1 MALIVD
7 FHAHTNK
14 SDGTLEPQQLADFM
28 GERNVAYFS
37 ISDHDTMGAYG
48 EFMPPPG
55 ARCVRGVEINTTWHD
70 NEVHVLG
77 YGMRAEDATFEAL
90 LERNRGSRRIR
101 AERMVSQLRE
111 AGYSITMEDVERESD
126 GGDALGRPHVGKAL
140 VRSGQFETIDAAFR
154 TLLYRGC
161 PGYVPSTYIQPPE
174 AIDAIHAAGGI
185 AVLAHP
191 GRVKDQSLLDVVIP
205 LGLDGLEVFYSRH
218 DSDDVARYREVARAH
233 GLLMTAGM
241 DFHDIRYHER
251 GVGMEVDER
260 DITPFLERVFA

>member
-1 MALIVD
+1 MIVD

-14 SDGTLEPQQLADFM
+14 SDGTLDPQQLADFM
-28 GERNVAYFS
+28 GERQAAFFS
-37 ISDHDTMGAYG
+37 ITDHDTMSAYG
-48 EFMPPPG
+48 AFASPPG

-77 YGMRAEDATFEAL
+77 YGMRADDATFEAL
-90 LERNRGSRRIR
+90 LARNRGSRRIR
-101 AERMVSQLRE
+101 AERMVEQLRA
-111 AGYSITMEDVERESD
+111 AGYSITMADVERESD

-140 VRSGQFETIDAAFR
+140 VRSGAFATIDAAFR
-154 TLLYRGC
+154 ALLYRGC

-191 GRVKDQSLLDVVIP
+191 GRVKDQSLLDAVIP
-205 LGLDGLEVFYSRH
+205 LGLDGIEVFYPRH
-218 DSDDVARYREVARAH
+218 DADDVARFRNVALAH
-233 GLLMTAGM
+233 DLLMTAGM

-260 DITPFLERVFA
+260 DITPFLEAVFT

>member
-14 SDGTLEPQQLADFM
+14 SDGTLEPQQLVDFM
-28 GERNVAYFS
+28 GERRVAYFS
-37 ISDHDTMGAYG
+37 ITDHDTLGAYG
-48 EFMPPPG
+48 QFTPPPG
-55 ARCVRGVEINTTWHD
+55 ARAVCGVEINTTWHD

-77 YGMRAEDATFEAL
+77 YRMRPGEATFEAL
-90 LERNRGSRRIR
+90 LERNRASRRVR
-101 AERMVSQLRE
+101 AERMVEQLRA
-111 AGYSITMEDVERESD
+111 AGYAITMADVERESD

-140 VRSGQFETIDAAFR
+140 VRSGVFSTIDAAFR
-154 TLLYRGC
+154 ALLYRGR

-191 GRVKDQSLLDVVIP
+191 GRMKDQSLLDAVIP
-205 LGLDGLEVFYSRH
+205 LGLDGLEVFYPRH
-218 DSDDVARYREVARAH
+218 DSDDVARFRDVARAH

-260 DITPFLERVFA
+260 DITPFLEAVFT